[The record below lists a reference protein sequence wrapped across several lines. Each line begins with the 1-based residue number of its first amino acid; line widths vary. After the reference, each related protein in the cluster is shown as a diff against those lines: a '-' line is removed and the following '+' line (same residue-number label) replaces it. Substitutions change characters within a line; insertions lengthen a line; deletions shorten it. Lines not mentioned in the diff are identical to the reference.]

1 MLLREEWGYLAA
13 DDGDGGESFPQ
24 GALAA
29 MIAQD
34 GARPLDPVHEADQ
47 ALHGRHCHGEEAEKA
62 RSEREKGIKIKC
74 KRKKKK
80 RNGSP
85 GVPRS
90 VFPFK

>member
-62 RSEREKGIKIKC
+62 RSEREGNKNKMQT
-74 KRKKKK
+74 KKEKEEWLS
-80 RNGSP
+80 RGSP
-85 GVPRS
+85 
-90 VFPFK
+90 

>member
-62 RSEREKGIKIKC
+62 RSEREGNKNKMQT
-74 KRKKKK
+74 KKEKEEWLS
-80 RNGSP
+80 RGSP
-85 GVPRS
+85 QRVS
-90 VFPFK
+90 I